1 MKVRDLQIY
10 LRYSLSKDILFRFIR
25 SNLAGLIA
33 IFVIVNLIDF
43 YDYFEKDSEMQ
54 YLTITGFV
62 LLFLLIVFVK
72 YRNPLSY
79 YPRYVLFVKDRNDS
93 LVNME
98 PRIDPLVTALGLIK
112 PKDFVNVRY
121 VVYPELDLGLDF
133 DPNTGVISGY
143 PLELG
148 NHTSEVKMKFLG
160 GEYSTTVRV
169 EVIETAVLRERVEGS
184 PMAAPRTVAQL
195 LLREEDLKQR
205 EQEIDFRLENKRIDM
220 EEEFVSKQIS
230 LEEQFDV
237 ERANFKK
244 TLEKTKNQYE
254 KLLDDRDKKLEEK
267 QKELEQGLEKNKE
280 KYEKELAEFEANLD
294 DSKEKIDELETLA
307 IETGTAAA
315 NIEEEYVDMMDALA
329 TDNPSKA
336 KEDESKPEKTVD
348 DSREEEDLDEKIS
361 VDIDS
366 ATELFEGKTE
376 ENAETSEESVDVEPE
391 ITSFDDEKEEPE
403 GELEEEVIEGESEDE
418 EYDYVSMTKS
428 ELVELAKKR
437 GLAFSGTKKK
447 IISRLEAND

>member
-1 MKVRDLQIY
+1 MKVRDLQLY
-10 LRYSLSKDILFRFIR
+10 LRYSISKDILLRFIR
-25 SNLAGLIA
+25 SNIISLIA
-33 IFVIVNLIDF
+33 IFVIINLIDF
-43 YDYFEKDSEMQ
+43 YDYFEKNEKL
-54 YLTITGFV
+54 YLVLTGVV

-93 LVNME
+93 LVSME

-121 VVYPELDLGLDF
+121 VVYPQLDLGLDF

-160 GEYSTTVRV
+160 GEFSTTIRV

-195 LLREEDLKQR
+195 LLREEDLKKR
-205 EQEIDFRLENKRIDM
+205 EQEIDFRLENKKMDM

-237 ERANFKK
+237 ERANFKE
-244 TLEKTKNQYE
+244 TLEKTKKQYE
-254 KLLDDRDKKLEEK
+254 KLLEDRDKKLEEK
-267 QKELEQGLEKNKE
+267 QKEFENRLEKDKSE
-280 KYEKELAEFEANLD
+280 YEKELADFEANLD
-294 DSKEKIDELETLA
+294 VSKEKIDELETLA
-307 IETGTAAA
+307 METGSAAA
-315 NIEEEYVDMMDALA
+315 NIEEEYVDLMDALA
-329 TDNPSKA
+329 TDNPNKEE
-336 KEDESKPEKTVD
+336 EDESKPETVD

-366 ATELFEGKTE
+366 VTELLEGETE
-376 ENAETSEESVDVEPE
+376 ENAGTSEESVDVEPE
-391 ITSFDDEKEEPE
+391 NTLLDEEEEEPE
-403 GELEEEVIEGESEDE
+403 EEVVEEEPEEEPEE
-418 EYDYVSMTKS
+418 EYDYVSMTKA
-428 ELVELAKKR
+428 ELIELAEKR
-437 GLAFSGTKKK
+437 NLSTSGNKKK
-447 IISRLEAND
+447 IIERLEKV

>member
-10 LRYSLSKDILFRFIR
+10 LRYSLSKDILLRFIR
-25 SNLAGLIA
+25 SNLAGLIG
-33 IFVIVNLIDF
+33 IFVLVNLIDF
-43 YDYFEKDSEMQ
+43 YDYFEKDEGL
-54 YLTITGFV
+54 YLVLTGIA

-93 LVNME
+93 LVTME

-205 EQEIDFRLENKRIDM
+205 EQEIDFRLENKRMDM

-230 LEEQFDV
+230 LEEQFEV
-237 ERANFKK
+237 ERTNFRD
-244 TLEKTKNQYE
+244 TLEKTKEQYE
-254 KLLDDRDKKLEEK
+254 KLLDDRDKKLKEK
-267 QKELEQGLEKNKE
+267 QKEFEQRLEENKSE
-280 KYEKELAEFEANLD
+280 YEKELAEFEANLD

-307 IETGTAAA
+307 METGTAAA

-329 TDNPSKA
+329 TENPSKE
-336 KEDESKPEKTVD
+336 KEEESKPEKTVD

-366 ATELFEGKTE
+366 VAELLEGETD

-391 ITSFDDEKEEPE
+391 
-403 GELEEEVIEGESEDE
+403 EEVIEEESEDD
-418 EYDYVSMTKS
+418 EYDYVSMTKA

-437 GLAFSGTKKK
+437 NLSTSGNKKK
-447 IISRLEAND
+447 IIERLEEKD

>member
-1 MKVRDLQIY
+1 MKVRDLQLY
-10 LRYSLSKDILFRFIR
+10 LRYSLSKDILLSFVR
-25 SNLAGLIA
+25 SNIIGLIA

-43 YDYFEKDSEMQ
+43 YDYFEKDEML
-54 YLTITGFV
+54 YLVLTGIV

-93 LVNME
+93 LITME
-98 PRIDPLVTALGLIK
+98 PQIDPLVTALGLIK

-195 LLREEDLKQR
+195 LLREEDLKER

-220 EEEFVSKQIS
+220 EEEFVSKQLS
-230 LEEQFDV
+230 LEEQFDI
-237 ERANFKK
+237 ERANFREA
-244 TLEKTKNQYE
+244 LEKTKEEYE
-254 KLLDDRDKKLEEK
+254 KLLDDRDRKLKEK
-267 QKELEQGLEKNKE
+267 QKEFEQRLEQNKG
-280 KYEKELAEFEANLD
+280 KYEKELAEFEVNLD
-294 DSKEKIDELETLA
+294 NSREKIDELETLA

-329 TDNPSKA
+329 TDNSSKD
-336 KEDESKPEKTVD
+336 KEEESKYGKTVD
-348 DSREEEDLDEKIS
+348 DSREEEDLDQKIS

-366 ATELFEGKTE
+366 VPELLEGETDENTEM
-376 ENAETSEESVDVEPE
+376 SEESVDVEPKN
-391 ITSFDDEKEEPE
+391 SPFDDGKEEPE
-403 GELEEEVIEGESEDE
+403 KEVVEEGVVEEGPEE

-437 GLAFSGTKKK
+437 GLAFSGTKKT
-447 IISRLEAND
+447 ITSRLEAND

>member
-1 MKVRDLQIY
+1 MKVRDLQLY
-10 LRYSLSKDILFRFIR
+10 LRYSLSKDILLSFVR
-25 SNLAGLIA
+25 SNFLWLIL
-33 IFVIVNLIDF
+33 IFAIVNIID
-43 YDYFEKDSEMQ
+43 YLDYFEEDEML
-54 YLTITGFV
+54 YLGLTGIA
-62 LLFLLIVFVK
+62 LLFSLVVFVK
-72 YRNPLSY
+72 YNNPLSY

-93 LVNME
+93 LVKME

-169 EVIETAVLRERVEGS
+169 EVIETAVLKERVEGS
-184 PMAAPRTVAQL
+184 PFAAPRTVAQL
-195 LLREEDLKQR
+195 LLREEDLSKR
-205 EQEIDFRLENKRIDM
+205 EQEIDYRLQTKRMDM
-220 EEEFVSKQIS
+220 EDEFVSKQIS

-237 ERANFKK
+237 ERANFNKRLEDTKK
-244 TLEKTKNQYE
+244 EYE
-254 KLLDDRDKKLEEK
+254 RLLEEK
-267 QKELEQGLEKNKE
+267 DRRLDEKKKEFEQKLEKNKGE
-280 KYEKELAEFEANLD
+280 YEKELADFEANLD

-307 IETGTAAA
+307 LETGSAAA

-329 TDNPSKA
+329 TENPSKD
-336 KEDESKPEKTVD
+336 KEEESKPEKTID

-366 ATELFEGKTE
+366 VPELLEGETK
-376 ENAETSEESVDVEPE
+376 ENIETSEESVDDEPE
-391 ITSFDDEKEEPE
+391 NTSFGEEEPE
-403 GELEEEVIEGESEDE
+403 EEEPEEE
-418 EYDYVSMTKS
+418 EYDYVSMTKA
-428 ELVELAKKR
+428 ELIELAKKR
-437 GLAFSGTKKK
+437 NLSTSGNKKK
-447 IISRLEAND
+447 IIERLEL

>member
-1 MKVRDLQIY
+1 MRMKVRDLQLY
-10 LRYSLSKDILFRFIR
+10 LRYSLSKDILLSFVR
-25 SNLAGLIA
+25 SNIIGLIA

-43 YDYFEKDSEMQ
+43 YDYFEKDEML
-54 YLTITGFV
+54 YLVLTGIV

-93 LVNME
+93 LITME
-98 PRIDPLVTALGLIK
+98 PQIDPLVTALGLIK

-195 LLREEDLKQR
+195 LLREEDLKER

-220 EEEFVSKQIS
+220 EEEFVSKQLS

-237 ERANFKK
+237 ERANFREA
-244 TLEKTKNQYE
+244 LEKTKEEYE
-254 KLLDDRDKKLEEK
+254 KLLDDRDRKLKEK
-267 QKELEQGLEKNKE
+267 QKEFEQRLEQNKG

-294 DSKEKIDELETLA
+294 NSRERIDELETLA

-329 TDNPSKA
+329 TDNSSKD
-336 KEDESKPEKTVD
+336 KEEESKRGKTID
-348 DSREEEDLDEKIS
+348 NSREEEDLDQKIS

-366 ATELFEGKTE
+366 VPELLEGETDENTES
-376 ENAETSEESVDVEPE
+376 SEESVDVEPKN
-391 ITSFDDEKEEPE
+391 SPFDDGKEEPE
-403 GELEEEVIEGESEDE
+403 KEVVEEGPEE

-437 GLAFSGTKKK
+437 GLAVSGTKKK
-447 IISRLEAND
+447 LISRLEDND

>member
-1 MKVRDLQIY
+1 MRMKVRDLQLY
-10 LRYSLSKDILFRFIR
+10 LRYSLSKDILLSFVR
-25 SNLAGLIA
+25 SNIIGLIA

-43 YDYFEKDSEMQ
+43 YDYFEKDEML
-54 YLTITGFV
+54 YLVLTGIV

-93 LVNME
+93 LITME
-98 PRIDPLVTALGLIK
+98 PQIDPLVTALGLIK

-195 LLREEDLKQR
+195 LLREEDLKER

-220 EEEFVSKQIS
+220 EEEFVSKQLS

-237 ERANFKK
+237 ERANFREV
-244 TLEKTKNQYE
+244 LEKTKDEYQ
-254 KLLDDRDKKLEEK
+254 KLLDDRDRKLKEK
-267 QKELEQGLEKNKE
+267 QKEFEQRLEQNKG
-280 KYEKELAEFEANLD
+280 KYEKELAEFEVNLD
-294 DSKEKIDELETLA
+294 NSREKIDELETLA

-329 TDNPSKA
+329 TDNSSKDR
-336 KEDESKPEKTVD
+336 EEESKYGKTVD
-348 DSREEEDLDEKIS
+348 DSREEEDLDQKIS

-366 ATELFEGKTE
+366 VPELLEGETDENTEI
-376 ENAETSEESVDVEPE
+376 SEESIDVEPKN
-391 ITSFDDEKEEPE
+391 SPFDDGKEEPE
-403 GELEEEVIEGESEDE
+403 KEVVEEGLEE

-437 GLAFSGTKKK
+437 GLAFSGTKKT
-447 IISRLEAND
+447 ITSRLEAND

>member
-1 MKVRDLQIY
+1 MKVRDLQLY
-10 LRYSLSKDILFRFIR
+10 LRYSLSKDILLSFVR
-25 SNLAGLIA
+25 SNFLGLFLIFA
-33 IFVIVNLIDF
+33 ILNVIDYYN
-43 YDYFEKDSEMQ
+43 YFERENEML
-54 YLTITGFV
+54 YMVLTGLL
-62 LLFLLIVFVK
+62 LLFSLIIFVK
-72 YRNPLSY
+72 YNNPLSY

-93 LVNME
+93 LITMK
-98 PRIDPLVTALGLIK
+98 PQIDPLITALGLIK

-184 PMAAPRTVAQL
+184 PLAAPRTVAQL
-195 LLREEDLKQR
+195 LLREEDLKKR
-205 EQEIDFRLENKRIDM
+205 EEEIDYRLQTKRMDL

-230 LEEQFDV
+230 LEQQFDV
-237 ERANFKK
+237 ERAKFKE
-244 TLEKTKNQYE
+244 TLEKTKEQYE
-254 KLLDDRDKKLEEK
+254 KLLDGRDKKLK
-267 QKELEQGLEKNKE
+267 DKE
-280 KYEKELAEFEANLD
+280 KEFKLRLEENKYEYEKELAEFEADLD
-294 DSKEKIDELETLA
+294 ESKEKIDELETLA

-329 TDNPSKA
+329 TDDGTKVEVGDNNPKSI
-336 KEDESKPEKTVD
+336 DN
-348 DSREEEDLDEKIS
+348 SREEEDLDERIS

-366 ATELFEGKTE
+366 VPELLEGEKDE
-376 ENAETSEESVDVEPE
+376 IIEKSEESVDTGPE
-391 ITSFDDEKEEPE
+391 NAPFDEQKEE
-403 GELEEEVIEGESEDE
+403 LEQDTGE
-418 EYDYVSMTKS
+418 EYDYVSMTKA

-437 GLAFSGTKKK
+437 GLSVSGTKKK
-447 IISRLEAND
+447 LISRLENND

>member
-10 LRYSLSKDILFRFIR
+10 LRYSLSKDILLRFIR

-33 IFVIVNLIDF
+33 IFVLVNLIDF
-43 YDYFEKDSEMQ
+43 YDYFEKDEGL
-54 YLTITGFV
+54 YLVLTGVV

-93 LVNME
+93 LVTME
-98 PRIDPLVTALGLIK
+98 PQIDPLVTALGLIK

-205 EQEIDFRLENKRIDM
+205 EEEIDYRLQTKRMDM

-230 LEEQFDV
+230 LEQQFDV
-237 ERANFKK
+237 ERANFRE
-244 TLEKTKNQYE
+244 TLEKTKKQYE
-254 KLLDDRDKKLEEK
+254 KLLDDRDKKLKEK
-267 QKELEQGLEKNKE
+267 QKEFEQGLENNKGE
-280 KYEKELAEFEANLD
+280 YEKELAEFEANLD

-307 IETGTAAA
+307 METGTAAA

-329 TDNPSKA
+329 TDNPSKE
-336 KEDESKPEKTVD
+336 KEEESKPEKTVD

-366 ATELFEGKTE
+366 ATELFEGETE

-391 ITSFDDEKEEPE
+391 NTSLDEEEEEPE
-403 GELEEEVIEGESEDE
+403 EEPEE
-418 EYDYVSMTKS
+418 EYDYVSMTKA

-437 GLAFSGTKKK
+437 NLSTSGNKKTLIEK
-447 IISRLEAND
+447 LENST

>member
-1 MKVRDLQIY
+1 MKVRDLQLY
-10 LRYSLSKDILFRFIR
+10 LRYSLSKDILLSFVR
-25 SNLAGLIA
+25 SNFLWLIL
-33 IFVIVNLIDF
+33 IFAIVNVID
-43 YDYFEKDSEMQ
+43 YLDYFEEDEML
-54 YLTITGFV
+54 YLGLTGIA
-62 LLFLLIVFVK
+62 LLFSLVVFVK
-72 YRNPLSY
+72 YNNPLSY

-93 LVNME
+93 LVKME

-169 EVIETAVLRERVEGS
+169 EVIETAVLKERVEGS
-184 PMAAPRTVAQL
+184 PFAAPRTVAQL
-195 LLREEDLKQR
+195 LLREEDLSKR
-205 EQEIDFRLENKRIDM
+205 EQEIDYRLQTKRMDM
-220 EEEFVSKQIS
+220 EDEFVSKQIS

-237 ERANFKK
+237 ERANFNKRLEDTKK
-244 TLEKTKNQYE
+244 EYE
-254 KLLDDRDKKLEEK
+254 RLLEEK
-267 QKELEQGLEKNKE
+267 DRRLDEKKKEFEQKLEKNKGE
-280 KYEKELAEFEANLD
+280 YEEELADFEANLD

-307 IETGTAAA
+307 LETGSAAA

-329 TDNPSKA
+329 TENPSKD
-336 KEDESKPEKTVD
+336 KEEESKPEKTVD

-366 ATELFEGKTE
+366 VPELLEG
-376 ENAETSEESVDVEPE
+376 ENEKNIETSEESVDDEPE
-391 ITSFDDEKEEPE
+391 NTSFGEEEPE
-403 GELEEEVIEGESEDE
+403 EEEPEEE
-418 EYDYVSMTKS
+418 EYDYVSMTKA
-428 ELVELAKKR
+428 ELIELAKKR
-437 GLAFSGTKKK
+437 NLSTSGNKKK
-447 IISRLEAND
+447 IIERLESQT

>member
-1 MKVRDLQIY
+1 MKVRDLQLY
-10 LRYSLSKDILFRFIR
+10 LRYSLSKDILLSFVR
-25 SNLAGLIA
+25 SNIIGLIA

-43 YDYFEKDSEMQ
+43 YDYFEKDEML
-54 YLTITGFV
+54 YLVLTGIV

-93 LVNME
+93 LITME
-98 PRIDPLVTALGLIK
+98 PQIDPLVTALGLIK

-195 LLREEDLKQR
+195 LLREEDLKER

-220 EEEFVSKQIS
+220 EEEFVSKQLS

-237 ERANFKK
+237 ERANFREA
-244 TLEKTKNQYE
+244 LEKTKEEYE
-254 KLLDDRDKKLEEK
+254 KLLDDRDRKLKEK
-267 QKELEQGLEKNKE
+267 QKEFEQRLEQNKG

-294 DSKEKIDELETLA
+294 NSRERIDELETLA

-329 TDNPSKA
+329 TDNSSKD
-336 KEDESKPEKTVD
+336 KEEESKHGKTID
-348 DSREEEDLDEKIS
+348 NSREEEDLDEKIS

-366 ATELFEGKTE
+366 VPELLEGETDENTES
-376 ENAETSEESVDVEPE
+376 SEESVDVEPKN
-391 ITSFDDEKEEPE
+391 SPFDDGKEEPE
-403 GELEEEVIEGESEDE
+403 KEVVEEGPEE

-437 GLAFSGTKKK
+437 GLAVSGTKKK
-447 IISRLEAND
+447 LISRLEDND